1 MSSGGAGSD
10 QSLFPEGEG
19 APDGALPDGAGVGAL
34 PGEASGADADT
45 RPGGTGAGALPD
57 EVGAAAASVDTG
69 PAALPEDATAVAR
82 PDSDQGAVPEMVIPP
97 AEAVIPPPPPETPI
111 PEGLLTPPPESVSAA
126 ESAVL
131 PAPTTRRA
139 ERERPTPRILDG
151 EQPAAVADDWAQ
163 RSIAPEAP
171 DTGAYRVLAGAIFA
185 FLIVLL
191 LAAVGVGVLLL
202 NTVGLPFAGVV
213 DAVVPLPPRV

>member
-1 MSSGGAGSD
+1 MSGGGAGSD
-10 QSLFPEGEG
+10 QSLFPEGED
-19 APDGALPDGAGVGAL
+19 APDGVLPDGTGAGAL
-34 PGEASGADADT
+34 PGEASDLDADT
-45 RPGGTGAGALPD
+45 RPGGAGSGMVPGEASAGAVPGD
-57 EVGAAAASVDTG
+57 AG
-69 PAALPEDATAVAR
+69 ATAVAR
-82 PDSDQGAVPEMVIPP
+82 PDSDQRAVPEMVIPP

-163 RSIAPEAP
+163 RSIAPEVP

-191 LAAVGVGVLLL
+191 LAAVGVGVFLL
-202 NTVGLPFAGVV
+202 NTVGLPFAGAV
-213 DAVVPLPPRV
+213 DAFMPLPARV